1 MRLVVNGE
9 PHEVE
14 PGSTL
19 SALLDELGVE
29 PRRVA
34 VLLNDEVV
42 AAEARAAIPLQAD
55 DRVEVLTFAG
65 GG

>member
-1 MRLVVNGE
+1 MRLIVNGE
-9 PHEVE
+9 PREIERGNTV
-14 PGSTL
+14 
-19 SALLDELGVE
+19 SALLDELGID

-34 VLLNDEVV
+34 VLLNDDVV
-42 AAEARAAIPLQAD
+42 PAECRAATPLQAD